1 MKIFAIVGLAAII
14 SGCELFSPPSCDTLL
29 DDEKFKTTSA
39 YLNLKKYLDISAVQ
53 QLDSTENSRTCV
65 VRYKVNSYGRKL
77 LVNNAGTELMI
88 IMGMDSTITD
98 LYYRYNIT
106 FDEAKK
112 EYDFW
117 FYRQDGEDIKNFASI
132 MQKLEKYGK

>member
-1 MKIFAIVGLAAII
+1 M
-14 SGCELFSPPSCDTLL
+14 
-29 DDEKFKTTSA
+29 
-39 YLNLKKYLDISAVQ
+39 
-53 QLDSTENSRTCV
+53 
-65 VRYKVNSYGRKL
+65 VRYKVKSYGRKL

-106 FDEAKK
+106 FDEVKK